1 MAGKATGERIS
12 GKKYRAIVEAAAI
25 GDSINLISK
34 TVGVTWR
41 TAKAVVE
48 RESREIAERKEAL
61 LDLFLDIAQQAA
73 ETVKDQLH
81 IATLMQANTIFGIAM
96 DKSRC
101 SHAIKR
107 SLSDTRRNTSTLAST
122 TSRLSPG
129 IGSMKSWLHSLQQM
143 RQGFQ
148 MLQHHHRHLECI
160 PTASQTAAKRHC
172 QILPKTRQG
181 NRLIRECYSSGSS
194 SKRF

>member
-34 TVGVTWR
+34 TVVVTWR

-61 LDLFLDIAQQAA
+61 LHLFLEIAQQAA

-81 IATLMQANTIFGIAM
+81 TATLMQANTIFGTAM
-96 DKSRC
+96 DKIALLSRDPDMIIR
-101 SHAIKR
+101 HEHQHFHPR
-107 SLSDTRRNTSTLAST
+107 
-122 TSRLSPG
+122 
-129 IGSMKSWLHSLQQM
+129 
-143 RQGFQ
+143 
-148 MLQHHHRHLECI
+148 QHHFE
-160 PTASQTAAKRHC
+160 AF
-172 QILPKTRQG
+172 TR
-181 NRLIRECYSSGSS
+181 E
-194 SKRF
+194 KW

>member
-81 IATLMQANTIFGIAM
+81 TATLMQANTIVGSAM
-96 DKSRC
+96 DKIALLSRDPTLIIRHAQEHFHPREHHFEAFTRDRFDEILAALPAADAAGLPDAPAPPQAPRMH
-101 SHAIKR
+101 SH
-107 SLSDTRRNTSTLAST
+107 
-122 TSRLSPG
+122 
-129 IGSMKSWLHSLQQM
+129 
-143 RQGFQ
+143 
-148 MLQHHHRHLECI
+148 
-160 PTASQTAAKRHC
+160 SQ
-172 QILPKTRQG
+172 PD
-181 NRLIRECYSSGSS
+181 S
-194 SKRF
+194 SKKALPDIAKNPPGQQADPGVLQ